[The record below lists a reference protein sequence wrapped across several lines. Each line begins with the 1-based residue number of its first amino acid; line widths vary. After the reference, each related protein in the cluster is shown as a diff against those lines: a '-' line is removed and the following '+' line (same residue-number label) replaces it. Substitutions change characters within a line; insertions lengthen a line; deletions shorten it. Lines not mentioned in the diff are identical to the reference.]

1 MSLLPRSQTLLATS
15 IEISDRD
22 RYECV
27 DGKLIS
33 MNQST
38 RKHDKVV
45 KFLSQRFTQE
55 IQPIHRNWVVC
66 DGKIQL
72 QTTEH
77 RLRIPDIC
85 ILTSE
90 QNQNLKITEPILN
103 NSIPVLV
110 VEVIGKGTRTQDT
123 KAKRK
128 EYQNLQIP
136 EYWMVDF
143 RPSSASVCIL
153 SLVEERYQLKKF
165 HHNQMI
171 ISPTF
176 PNLALNVEQVLDV

>member
-1 MSLLPRSQTLLATS
+1 MSPFPRPQTLLGTS

-55 IQPIHRNWVVC
+55 IEQIHENWRVYH
-66 DGKIQL
+66 GTIQL
-72 QTTEH
+72 KTTEH

-85 ILTSE
+85 IITSE
-90 QNQNLKITEPILN
+90 QNQKLKIADPLLE
-103 NSIPVLV
+103 NSIPILV

-128 EYQNLQIP
+128 EYQTLKIP

-153 SLVEERYQLKKF
+153 SLVEQRYQVKKF